1 MELIVNL
8 KNDELSKGTRQTDH
22 SLLKNEVQFLK
33 KKVELKSCL
42 IQVEF
47 PRFGEKINV
56 LESVVDHSFKYD
68 TKGLKI

>member
-8 KNDELSKGTRQTDH
+8 KNDELSKGTPQTDH